1 MAWPSLW
8 LKSPPPLAPAS
19 IAISSCGRS
28 PPPDGGWSSL
38 LVVFAS
44 CPAHAFAGRRHKSIG
59 QRGSRPGRHHSVT
72 VGDII
77 QESRATSSHHTRATS
92 SESAQ
97 GDRSQGASAA
107 LRLSTAKLLG
117 QFDHLASVVSL
128 IDFAKALAPFDLRAG
143 GALAVTGSFQLDEGL
158 PALTTVNATSA
169 MAA

>member
-1 MAWPSLW
+1 
-8 LKSPPPLAPAS
+8 
-19 IAISSCGRS
+19 
-28 PPPDGGWSSL
+28 
-38 LVVFAS
+38 
-44 CPAHAFAGRRHKSIG
+44 
-59 QRGSRPGRHHSVT
+59 

-77 QESRATSSHHTRATS
+77 QESRATSSHYTRATS

-128 IDFAKALAPFDLRAG
+128 VDFAKALAPFDLRAG
-143 GALAVTGSFQLDEGL
+143 GALAVTGSFRLDEGL

>member
-1 MAWPSLW
+1 
-8 LKSPPPLAPAS
+8 
-19 IAISSCGRS
+19 
-28 PPPDGGWSSL
+28 
-38 LVVFAS
+38 
-44 CPAHAFAGRRHKSIG
+44 
-59 QRGSRPGRHHSVT
+59 

-77 QESRATSSHHTRATS
+77 QGSRATSSHYTRATS

-117 QFDHLASVVSL
+117 QFNHLASVVSL

-143 GALAVTGSFQLDEGL
+143 GALAVTGSFQLGEGL
-158 PALTTVNATSA
+158 PVLTTVNATSA

>member
-1 MAWPSLW
+1 
-8 LKSPPPLAPAS
+8 
-19 IAISSCGRS
+19 
-28 PPPDGGWSSL
+28 
-38 LVVFAS
+38 
-44 CPAHAFAGRRHKSIG
+44 
-59 QRGSRPGRHHSVT
+59 

-77 QESRATSSHHTRATS
+77 QESRATSSHYTRAAS

>member
-1 MAWPSLW
+1 
-8 LKSPPPLAPAS
+8 
-19 IAISSCGRS
+19 
-28 PPPDGGWSSL
+28 
-38 LVVFAS
+38 
-44 CPAHAFAGRRHKSIG
+44 
-59 QRGSRPGRHHSVT
+59 

-97 GDRSQGASAA
+97 GDRSQGAFAA

>member
-1 MAWPSLW
+1 
-8 LKSPPPLAPAS
+8 
-19 IAISSCGRS
+19 
-28 PPPDGGWSSL
+28 
-38 LVVFAS
+38 
-44 CPAHAFAGRRHKSIG
+44 
-59 QRGSRPGRHHSVT
+59 

-77 QESRATSSHHTRATS
+77 QESRATSSHYTRATS

-117 QFDHLASVVSL
+117 QFNHLASVVSL

-143 GALAVTGSFQLDEGL
+143 GALAVTGSFQLGEAL

>member
-1 MAWPSLW
+1 
-8 LKSPPPLAPAS
+8 
-19 IAISSCGRS
+19 
-28 PPPDGGWSSL
+28 
-38 LVVFAS
+38 
-44 CPAHAFAGRRHKSIG
+44 
-59 QRGSRPGRHHSVT
+59 

-77 QESRATSSHHTRATS
+77 QESRATSSHYTRATS

-117 QFDHLASVVSL
+117 QFNHLASVVSL

-143 GALAVTGSFQLDEGL
+143 GALAVTGSFQLGEGL
-158 PALTTVNATSA
+158 PVLTTVNATSA

>member
-1 MAWPSLW
+1 
-8 LKSPPPLAPAS
+8 
-19 IAISSCGRS
+19 
-28 PPPDGGWSSL
+28 
-38 LVVFAS
+38 
-44 CPAHAFAGRRHKSIG
+44 
-59 QRGSRPGRHHSVT
+59 

-77 QESRATSSHHTRATS
+77 QESRATSSHYTRATS

-143 GALAVTGSFQLDEGL
+143 GSLAVTGSFQLDEGL

>member
-1 MAWPSLW
+1 MAWPRLW
-8 LKSPPPLAPAS
+8 LKSPPPLAPAY

-92 SESAQ
+92 SESAFLFSY
-97 GDRSQGASAA
+97 RKIEARVSNHSTSIWSSVY
-107 LRLSTAKLLG
+107 RL
-117 QFDHLASVVSL
+117 QHWNFQ
-128 IDFAKALAPFDLRAG
+128 RAN
-143 GALAVTGSFQLDEGL
+143 Q
-158 PALTTVNATSA
+158 
-169 MAA
+169 